1 MTDCIYATD
10 THSPWGLCTCTAIQ
24 CASTTRIAHVT
35 NKVLTAPVDFHT
47 RYPQGYDKYSATPP
61 DYVLVRSGFC
71 CPEKCPYYTPPTSS
85 SDESSSSSS
94 SSSSEGGEGTE
105 PTEP

>member
-10 THSPWGLCTCTAIQ
+10 TGSPWGLCTCTTIQ

-35 NKVLTAPVDFHT
+35 NRVLTDPVDYHT
-47 RYPQGYDKYSATPP
+47 RYTANYDKYSDTPP
-61 DYVLVRSGFC
+61 AYVLVRSGFC
-71 CPEKCPYYTPPTSS
+71 CPEKCPYYTPPESS
-85 SDESSSSSS
+85 SSESSSSSS
-94 SSSSEGGEGTE
+94 SSAEEPTE